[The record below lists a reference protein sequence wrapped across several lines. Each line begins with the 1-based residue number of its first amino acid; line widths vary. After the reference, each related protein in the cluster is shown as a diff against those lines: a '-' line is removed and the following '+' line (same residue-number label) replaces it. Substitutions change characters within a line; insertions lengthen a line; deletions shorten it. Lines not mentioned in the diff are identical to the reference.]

1 MAMQIH
7 YQSGF
12 GNEFATEAIPG
23 ALPAGQNSPQKAPY
37 GLYAEQFSGT
47 SFTSPRATNRR
58 TWTYRIRPSVTHKPF
73 RQISNNLLRSSPFD
87 ETPITPNQLR
97 WDPLPLPLA
106 APAGASPTDFIEGL
120 ITMAGCGDLIG
131 QTGAGIHIY
140 ACNAS
145 MRDRFFYNADGEM
158 LLIPQEGSLLIRTEL
173 GALEVAPGEIG
184 VLPRGLKFLI
194 ELPDGVGRGYVCEN
208 YGAQFRLPE
217 LGPIGS
223 NGLAN
228 ARDFLA
234 PVAAYEESEGD
245 FRIVAKFQGNLWEA
259 AIDHSPLDVVAWHG
273 NYAPYKYDLARFSA
287 IGAVNFDHPDP
298 SIFTV
303 LTSPSDTRGVANV
316 DFVIFPPRWIVA
328 EHTFRPP
335 YFHRNVMSEFMGLI
349 FGQYDA
355 KEEGFTPGGASLHNC
370 MSAHGPDAEAFE
382 KASGA
387 DLKPQRYEDTLAF
400 MFESRYVIRPTKFA
414 METDALQKD
423 YFDCWTGLKKNFDA
437 RELESFLQP
446 QLR

>member
-1 MAMQIH
+1 MRIH

-37 GLYAEQFSGT
+37 GLYVEQFSGS

-58 TWTYRIRPSVTHKPF
+58 TWTYRIRPSVMSKPF
-73 RQISNNLLRSSPFD
+73 RQIPNNSLRSSPFD
-87 ETPITPNQLR
+87 ETPATPNQLR
-97 WDPLPLPLA
+97 WDPLPIPSA
-106 APAGASPTDFIEGL
+106 PTDFIDGL
-120 ITMAGCGDLIG
+120 ITMGGCGDYSA

-145 MRDRFFYNADGEM
+145 MIDRFFYNADGET
-158 LLIPQEGSLLIRTEL
+158 LVVPQSGCLFIRTEL
-173 GALEVAPGEIG
+173 GVMELAPGEIG
-184 VLPRGLKFLI
+184 VLPRGLKFLV
-194 ELPDGVGRGYVCEN
+194 ELPDGEARGYVCEN

-217 LGPIGS
+217 LGLIGS

-234 PVAAYEESEGD
+234 LTAAYEESEGD
-245 FRIVAKFQGNLWEA
+245 FRIVAKFQGALWEA

-273 NYAPYKYDLARFSA
+273 NYAPYKYDLARFNTINTVS
-287 IGAVNFDHPDP
+287 FDHPDP

-303 LTSPSDTRGVANV
+303 LTSPSDTPGVANI
-316 DFVIFPPRWIVA
+316 DFVIFPPRWMVA

-370 MSAHGPDAEAFE
+370 MSPHGPDAEAFE
-382 KASGA
+382 KARNA
-387 DLKPQRYEDTLAF
+387 DLKPQRYENTLAF

-414 METDALQKD
+414 METEALQKD
-423 YFDCWTGLKKNFDA
+423 YIDCWQGLKKNFDS
-437 RELESFLQP
+437 RDLEVALQP
-446 QLR
+446 QLK